1 MKSPTLLLIV
11 SCFVACGQDPLV
23 IQKPIAEYT
32 FTVSRESPGVSIN
45 AVLPVKAEWKI
56 LIGANE
62 EELVEGRERSS
73 WSGNDTGCGSL
84 YIDVWWAKCFKL
96 IVKDLEIE
104 DADCV

>member
-1 MKSPTLLLIV
+1 MKNPTLLLV
-11 SCFVACGQDPLV
+11 VACLIACDQDPLV
-23 IQKPIAEYT
+23 IQKPLIDYT
-32 FTVSRESPGVSIN
+32 FTITQESQGVNIN

-62 EELVEGRERSS
+62 DELVEGRERSS

-84 YIDVWWAKCFKL
+84 YINVWWAKCFKL

-104 DADCV
+104 DAGCV